1 MKKEYLESDEP
12 KLTHEEKNL
21 ASTALSLDDLQGVF
35 YLMGLMICLG
45 IVVFFSELLIAGA
58 ISKKDQHYIGDTA
71 QIIQVKQH

>member
-12 KLTHEEKNL
+12 KLTHEDKNL

-45 IVVFFSELLIAGA
+45 IVVFFFELLIAGA
-58 ISKKDQHYIGDTA
+58 ILKKTP
-71 QIIQVKQH
+71 KE

>member
-12 KLTHEEKNL
+12 KLTHEDKNL

-45 IVVFFSELLIAGA
+45 IVVFLSELIIAGA
-58 ISKKDQHYIGDTA
+58 FLKKIPTL
-71 QIIQVKQH
+71 